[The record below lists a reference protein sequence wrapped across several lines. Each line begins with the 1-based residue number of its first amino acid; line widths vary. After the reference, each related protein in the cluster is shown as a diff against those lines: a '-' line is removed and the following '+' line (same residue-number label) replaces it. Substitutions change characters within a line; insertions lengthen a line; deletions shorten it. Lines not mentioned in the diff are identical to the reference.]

1 MGGIGRLSLRTTI
14 AAPFRHL
21 HRDRLRRSEFV
32 HYLAHDRMWMNP
44 DQAKGLIE
52 LAISEGL
59 LSFDGGFLVPLFPVD
74 EVMVP
79 LGFRPGSSD
88 LEPPDPE
95 RVLLGRI
102 AEALGQDER
111 EVAAD
116 ANRIAAEQFDGAL
129 RPRAALVLLA
139 RRHGVPF
146 SDLLASL
153 REGL

>member
-1 MGGIGRLSLRTTI
+1 MSLRITI

-21 HRDRLRRSEFV
+21 HRDRLRRSEFI
-32 HYLAHDRMWMNP
+32 HYLAHDRMWMNS

-59 LSFDGGFLVPLFPVD
+59 LAVEAGILVPLYPVD
-74 EVMVP
+74 EVTVP
-79 LGFRPGSSD
+79 LGFRPGSED
-88 LEPPDPE
+88 LEPPDSE

-102 AEALGQDER
+102 ASAIGQDVR
-111 EVAAD
+111 EVAAE

-139 RRHGVPF
+139 RRYGVPF
-146 SDLLASL
+146 ADLLASL
-153 REGL
+153 KVGL